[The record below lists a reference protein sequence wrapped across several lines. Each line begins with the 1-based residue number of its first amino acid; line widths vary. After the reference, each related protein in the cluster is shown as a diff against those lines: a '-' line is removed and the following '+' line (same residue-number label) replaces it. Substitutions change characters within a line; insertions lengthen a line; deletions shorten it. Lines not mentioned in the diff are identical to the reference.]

1 MKKTYDTRRKCEVNF
16 VMALMHTNERG
27 FNSMEKT
34 YDTRRKY
41 EVYFVMALLPTK
53 ERGFNSME
61 NPYDTRWKYEAKGK
75 ITSFSTQLLN

>member
-1 MKKTYDTRRKCEVNF
+1 
-16 VMALMHTNERG
+16 MALMHTKERG

-75 ITSFSTQLLN
+75 ITSFST